1 MAVNVELSSIAE
13 NTVILSLE
21 LGKVTNTRKISSNT
35 EAIQTDVD
43 RRMLNLSV
51 DLFDA
56 PEQRQCQKFLTAL
69 KAKINLYTVPSFFR
83 GGMYLVK
90 HEAVEKVDAII
101 EKAIEDFK
109 PVVVAFADVV
119 EQRRDEART
128 RLKSAFNIRHYPT
141 REQVLAAYRIE
152 KRWLTMS
159 TPQSLKQIS
168 ASFFE
173 REKSKAEQSI
183 AVAADGIVKLL
194 AAEAGELSKHLIER
208 LTPDTDGKAKIFRN
222 SAVTNITEF
231 LATFNLRNIGTS
243 EELNS
248 QITKIQKLVD
258 GVDPQVLR
266 DNETLATSLRTGFQ
280 QVAAELDKLVVA
292 KPTRMFDFSEVT
304 NA

>member
-1 MAVNVELSSIAE
+1 MSVKVELSSIAE

-69 KAKINLYTVPSFFR
+69 KAKINLFTVPSFFR

-109 PVVVAFADVV
+109 PVVTAFADVV
-119 EQRRDEART
+119 DQRRDEARG
-128 RLKSAFNIRHYPT
+128 RLKGAFNIRHYPT

-173 REKSKAEQSI
+173 KEKAKAESSI

-194 AAEAGELSKHLIER
+194 AAEASELSKHLIDR
-208 LTPDTDGKAKIFRN
+208 LTPDADGKAKIFRN
-222 SAVTNITEF
+222 SAVSNITEF
-231 LATFNLRNIGTS
+231 LSTFNLRNIGTS
-243 EELNS
+243 EELNA
-248 QITKIQKLVD
+248 QITKIQKLVE
-258 GVDPQVLR
+258 GVDPQALR
-266 DNETLATSLRTGFQ
+266 DNDSLATDVRAGFA
-280 QVAAELDKLVVA
+280 QVASELDKLVIA
-292 KPTRMFDFSEVT
+292 KPTRMLDFSEV
-304 NA
+304 N